1 MNCIYIKFTSST
13 IHNIDKWDSI
23 LTNSCLYD
31 NFVIYIWIYYY
42 NTDNDAFI
50 TEIKTKY
57 SKCIFISN
65 LNISNFLPDAH
76 LSEINT
82 IVSHLAYHNDVG
94 RSHMICYYI
103 GKKYNYLINLDGD
116 DMFYPK
122 FDINLLHKAICY
134 MENHNLKFITR
145 PYWICYNNAY
155 KSSFG
160 FTISSSDILD
170 YLQVHDNLHLAHN
183 GNLDQFLVIY

>member
-1 MNCIYIKFTSST
+1 
-13 IHNIDKWDSI
+13 
-23 LTNSCLYD
+23 
-31 NFVIYIWIYYY
+31 
-42 NTDNDAFI
+42 
-50 TEIKTKY
+50 
-57 SKCIFISN
+57 